1 MNTLDD
7 WPRVKR
13 VLEGALAC
21 EDSER
26 QAYLAEAC
34 GADAV
39 LRARIDR
46 LLGAG
51 DRVETFLE
59 TPAVLMLEPPVR
71 EDLSG
76 RVVDSYQLV
85 SRLGA
90 GGMGEVYL
98 AHDAK
103 LDRPVALKFLSPD
116 LAVDRD
122 RLRRF
127 HQEARAAS
135 SLNHPHIVV
144 VHDFGEVDGR
154 PYLVTEFIEGETL
167 RHRLQQG
174 PLAMRDVVDVGVQLA
189 SALAAAHA
197 RGLVHRDIKPE
208 NIMLRPDGYA
218 KVLDFGLAKL
228 AAAAGSADPAHRESR
243 TQPGMVIGTPH
254 YMSPEQMRGLDADA
268 RSDVWSLGVVL
279 YEMATGR
286 LPFAEDGTVAV
297 DRDLPL
303 ELSTI
308 ICKALQ
314 TARDLRHASGAEVC
328 ADLKRVQTG
337 IAPRRSASRMWAV
350 AAALAIAVAALL
362 SVPFLRTNRATV
374 STGGVQKT
382 VAVLPFDN
390 VNGDGA
396 MDYLRL
402 ALADEVATA
411 LSWTP
416 SLAVRPMAASRRFV
430 GRGIS
435 PQQAGQQLRVGEIVT
450 GHFSAHQSELRVTV
464 EAVEVDGN
472 RLLWRDSIAARTDDS
487 LAVRDQLTS
496 LIRNGLLPALG
507 TGAPTT
513 THARPRNADAY
524 AVYLKSL
531 AISSDPAPN
540 REAIAMLERASVDRP

>member
-13 VLEGALAC
+13 VLERALAC

-34 GADAV
+34 GDDVV
-39 LRARIDR
+39 LRARLDR
-46 LLGAG
+46 LLAAG

-59 TPAVLMLEPPVR
+59 TPAVLLLEPPVR

-135 SLNHPHIVV
+135 SLNHPHILV
-144 VHDFGEVDGR
+144 VHDFGEVDDR

-167 RHRLQQG
+167 RHRLRQG
-174 PLAMRDVVDVGVQLA
+174 PLAAREVVDVGVQLA
-189 SALAAAHA
+189 GALAAAHA

-228 AAAAGSADPAHRESR
+228 AAATEAADPAHPESR
-243 TQPGMVIGTPH
+243 TQPGIVIGTPH
-254 YMSPEQMRGLDADA
+254 YMSPEQMHGLDADA

-279 YEMATGR
+279 HEMATGR

-297 DRDLPL
+297 DRDLPP

-308 ICKALQ
+308 IRKALQ

-328 ADLKRVQTG
+328 ADLKRVPTE
-337 IAPRRSASRMWAV
+337 ITAPPSRSRTRTLAIV
-350 AAALAIAVAALL
+350 LAIATGALL
-362 SVPFLRTNRATV
+362 TIPLIRTNRATV
-374 STGGVQKT
+374 STGGAQKT
-382 VAVLPFDN
+382 VAVLPFDRI
-390 VNGDGA
+390 NGGERPSTCA
-396 MDYLRL
+396 WRL
-402 ALADEVATA
+402 PTKSRRRSAGRRRSPYARWPRRVDSSTA
-411 LSWTP
+411 VSARNRRA
-416 SLAVRPMAASRRFV
+416 SNCASRR
-430 GRGIS
+430 S
-435 PQQAGQQLRVGEIVT
+435 
-450 GHFSAHQSELRVTV
+450 
-464 EAVEVDGN
+464 
-472 RLLWRDSIAARTDDS
+472 
-487 LAVRDQLTS
+487 
-496 LIRNGLLPALG
+496 
-507 TGAPTT
+507 
-513 THARPRNADAY
+513 
-524 AVYLKSL
+524 
-531 AISSDPAPN
+531 
-540 REAIAMLERASVDRP
+540 